1 MNTRSRRSFLQTVSL
16 AGGAFVLGFSLNES
30 TAGADTFAEAF
41 AEESIT
47 KPAFTPNAWLRIAP
61 DGTITVRLHK
71 TEIGQ
76 GTATGLAMIV
86 AEELDADWSRLQV
99 QTIEPDGKRFMITG
113 GSFSIAGN
121 WKPCRTAGA
130 AARTMLVQAAAAAW
144 GVDSASCRTEKS
156 VVYHDASKRKASYGE
171 LVEAASK
178 LTPPK
183 EPILK
188 DPKNFTLIGK
198 ELSAKNLP
206 NIVAGKAQYGIDVH
220 LPNMLYAVIERS
232 PVINGRIAR
241 VNDREALATAGVKHI
256 VKLRGNTF
264 PTYNYVRDGV
274 AVVATSTWA
283 ALQARK
289 KLRVD
294 WHEQWTDAKPRN
306 GAAASTTTLAQD
318 FAEALKPEHASS
330 GVVARR
336 VGSSEALQQAFATAT
351 KTLDVRYEL
360 PLQAHAPLEPMN
372 ATAHWTQERCEV
384 WVPTHFQSRL
394 LDALKELT
402 GLPAEKIIIHTTMVG
417 GSFGRRLDVDYGIE
431 AVMLSREIQAPVQ
444 VLWTREDDMKFGLY
458 SPPSSHHVRVALDAN
473 GSIAGLEH
481 DFAALS
487 VWKQQE
493 PEMIE
498 ANGLDG
504 AMSIQAMR
512 FPYTAQSLD
521 RASNSVSTPATSL
534 LIRQHIIEQ
543 PIRVQWWRRGYAMN
557 HTFANES
564 LMDECAALAGADPI
578 EYRLR
583 HLPANKILEVSFKEG
598 TERYDTERMKTA
610 LRLASE
616 RLQQWGDHSKS
627 AQRLVG
633 RGVACVGDE
642 SYLVHVV
649 EVSVT
654 AGKLAVE
661 RVLTVLDCGI
671 VINPQLVRAQVEG
684 SIVFALTA
692 ALKGSITVEKG
703 RVQQGNFDDYP
714 LLRISEM
721 PKLET
726 ILVPS
731 QEAPMGTGEQI
742 SFTLP
747 AALSNAIAHAT
758 GKRLRSLPMDVSTL

>member
-1 MNTRSRRSFLQTVSL
+1 MPHIKVHTRREFLKISAL
-16 AGGAFVLGFSLNES
+16 AGGAFMLGFSLQES
-30 TAGADTFAEAF
+30 DAAPDTAN
-41 AEESIT
+41 
-47 KPAFTPNAWLRIAP
+47 PPFTPNAWLQIDP
-61 DGTITVRLHK
+61 DSTITVRIHK

-86 AEELDADWSRLQV
+86 AEELDADWSRVKV

-121 WKPCRTAGA
+121 WKPCRNAGA
-130 AARTMLVQAAAAAW
+130 AAREMLVRSAAAKW
-144 GVDSASCRTEKS
+144 GVEASSCRTEKS
-156 VVYHDASKRKASYGE
+156 TVYHHASGRKARYGE
-171 LVEAASK
+171 LAEAASK
-178 LTPPK
+178 LTPINDPPLK
-183 EPILK
+183 EPQQ
-188 DPKNFTLIGK
+188 FTLIGK
-198 ELSAKNLP
+198 EVSAKNLP
-206 NIVAGKAQYGIDVH
+206 LIVTGKAEYGIDTR
-220 LPNMLYAVIERS
+220 LPGMLYATVERS
-232 PVINGRIAR
+232 PVVNGRIAR
-241 VNDREALATAGVKHI
+241 VDDRAARSTKGVKHI

-283 ALQARK
+283 AMQARK

-294 WHEQWTDAKPRN
+294 WNEHWTDAKPKN
-306 GAAASTTTLAQD
+306 GAAASTTRLAQD
-318 FAEALKPEHASS
+318 FADALKPENVAKA
-330 GVVARR
+330 VVARQ
-336 VGSSEALQQAFATAT
+336 VGTNDALQQAFAQSA
-351 KTLDVRYEL
+351 KTLDFRYTL

-402 GLPAEKIIIHTTMVG
+402 GLPAESIIIHTTMVG

-458 SPPSSHHVRVALDAN
+458 SPPSAHHVRVALDAN
-473 GSIAGLEH
+473 GSIAAFEH
-481 DFAALS
+481 NFAALS

-498 ANGLDG
+498 TNGLDG

-512 FPYTAQSLD
+512 FPYT
-521 RASNSVSTPATSL
+521 TPQF
-534 LIRQHIIEQ
+534 IVRQHLVEQ

-557 HTFANES
+557 HAFVNES
-564 LMDECAALAGADPI
+564 VIDECAHLAGKDPI
-578 EYRLR
+578 QYRIA
-583 HLPANKILEVSFKEG
+583 HLPENKILEVPFKEG
-598 TERYDTERMKTA
+598 VERFDTERMKNV
-610 LRLASE
+610 LRRAADAS
-616 RLQQWGDHSKS
+616 QKWS
-627 AQRLVG
+627 APNAASGLIG
-633 RGVACVGDE
+633 KGIAAVGDE
-642 SYLVHVV
+642 SYLVQIV
-649 EVSVT
+649 EVSVENKT
-654 AGKLAVE
+654 LNVR
-661 RVLTVLDCGI
+661 RVLTVLDCGT

-692 ALKGSITVEKG
+692 ALKGAITVENG
-703 RVQQGNFDDYP
+703 RIQQNNFDDYP
-714 LLRISEM
+714 ILRLNEM
-721 PKLET
+721 PTIET

-747 AALSNAIAHAT
+747 AALGNALFAAT
-758 GKRLRSLPMDVSTL
+758 GKRLRVLPFELSGL